1 LGIKN
6 NEKRWMDALADNLD
20 ARRDRAVAYVCFL
33 LGFLPLMTGACRF
46 LRTRM
51 KSRRAQ
57 AIEQRK
63 ALAIENPVILLETDN
78 TEAMSQQESPRA
90 LLVDMEE
97 DASPRLH
104 YTTADASPASAEQTE
119 SNMEYEFETC

>member
-1 LGIKN
+1 
-6 NEKRWMDALADNLD
+6 
-20 ARRDRAVAYVCFL
+20 
-33 LGFLPLMTGACRF
+33 
-46 LRTRM
+46 M

-97 DASPRLH
+97 EASPRLH
-104 YTTADASPASAEQTE
+104 YATADASPASAEQTE

>member
-1 LGIKN
+1 
-6 NEKRWMDALADNLD
+6 
-20 ARRDRAVAYVCFL
+20 
-33 LGFLPLMTGACRF
+33 MTGACRF

-97 DASPRLH
+97 EASPRLH